1 MDPELNS
8 IADSSIVSLQKNI
21 LELMLH
27 HFAVF
32 IGLANGKECVRLIR
46 PRTVRN
52 YSLHLQRRESFASNH
67 GYCKLDELPKNGGP
81 AQYPELVRNH
91 ERKRQ
96 FEPRNRACRANRPSP
111 R

>member
-32 IGLANGKECVRLIR
+32 IG
-46 PRTVRN
+46 
-52 YSLHLQRRESFASNH
+52 
-67 GYCKLDELPKNGGP
+67 
-81 AQYPELVRNH
+81 
-91 ERKRQ
+91 
-96 FEPRNRACRANRPSP
+96 
-111 R
+111 